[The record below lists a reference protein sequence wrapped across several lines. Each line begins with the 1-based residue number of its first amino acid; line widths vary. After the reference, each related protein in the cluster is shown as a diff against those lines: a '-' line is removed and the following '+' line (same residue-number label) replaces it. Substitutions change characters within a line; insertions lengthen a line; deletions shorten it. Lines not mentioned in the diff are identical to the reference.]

1 MNRRLA
7 DALVGSIL
15 VGFVALGALATVQA
29 VRHSRAMSGMM
40 GGMSGMAGLA
50 SFWYGFGTVLV
61 VVALGGGY
69 LLVRESITDATGVSA
84 VEKRE
89 EDEPRL
95 TDSTAGRSPPRLLD
109 ALPEDERRI
118 LEPVLDSPGITQIEL
133 RDRASFSKAKIS
145 QTVSELEKRGLLY
158 RERQGRTYRV
168 YPDERIEE
176 PP

>member
-7 DALVGSIL
+7 DAFVGSIL
-15 VGFVALGALATVQA
+15 VILVALGGLTTWQA
-29 VRHSRAMSGMM
+29 VRHSRATSGMM

-50 SFWYGFGTVLV
+50 SFWYIFGTIFGIV
-61 VVALGGGY
+61 VVGGGY
-69 LLVRESITDATGVSA
+69 LLVRESIIEPAGVSA
-84 VEKRE
+84 VEKPA
-89 EDEPRL
+89 EDEPPS

-158 RERQGRTYRV
+158 REQQGRTYRV